1 MECLTSIAQGL
12 VCVTWNLA
20 RVKISSNGGRF
31 CDSGRVRLFD
41 CNNFGIG
48 RVRAFEGSRRTVM
61 KLEIQEREN
70 EGILILDLKG
80 RLVLGPEDSALR
92 QRLQALAVQHNVI
105 VNLKDISDIDST
117 GLGTLVNSAL
127 RFREAGGKLV
137 LLNLN
142 DSKGRLPDIL
152 KLNTVFET
160 YQDEVAAVNSFF
172 PDRTVLRYDILSFV
186 EEQEQQEKT

>member
-1 MECLTSIAQGL
+1 MECLSSITQGL
-12 VCVTWNLA
+12 VCVTWEPA
-20 RVKISSNGGRF
+20 RVKISSIVSRLG
-31 CDSGRVRLFD
+31 DSRRVGLFN
-41 CNNFGIG
+41 CNNFEFG
-48 RVRAFEGSRRTVM
+48 RVRAFEGPSRTVM

-105 VNLKDISDIDST
+105 VNLKEVSDIDST

-142 DSKGRLPDIL
+142 DAKGRLPDIL

-172 PDRTVLRYDILSFV
+172 PDRAVARYDILEFV
-186 EEQEQQEKT
+186 EEQEQKG